1 MAASAP
7 SRRLDTPGLITT
19 ILFAGAA
26 ATVAFDLFGQF
37 ISPLLKSVASP
48 YLGAKLA
55 PVPLA
60 QTVLAKFTGIPG
72 KELRALGI
80 PYGMHILTGLIAYPL
95 GWLLVVRPIWQ
106 RVMPNMHWS
115 LAAIAYGIGLWIFAL
130 YFMAHLVA
138 GNPPFLGWGSIT
150 WVALWGH
157 IVFALVAA
165 GVIEARRPAG
175 LSGAAPTGT

>member
-1 MAASAP
+1 MTYMMLEKRPAASAF
-7 SRRLDTPGLITT
+7 SIETLATVLI
-19 ILFAGAA
+19 AGAL

-48 YLGAKLA
+48 LLGAKLA

-60 QTVLAKFTGIPG
+60 QSVLAEVTGIPG

-80 PYGMHILTGLIAYPL
+80 PYAMHTLTGLVLYPL
-95 GWLLVVRPIWQ
+95 GWLLVVRPVWT
-106 RVMPNMHWS
+106 RVAAGLHWTVP
-115 LAAIAYGIGLWIFAL
+115 AVAYGVGLWVFAL

-138 GNPPFLGWGSIT
+138 GNPPFLGFGSIT

-157 IVFALVAA
+157 ILFALVAA
-165 GVIEARRPAG
+165 GVIETRTAARWKD
-175 LSGAAPTGT
+175 

>member
-1 MAASAP
+1 MTASTRSLDAP
-7 SRRLDTPGLITT
+7 RLVAT

-48 YLGAKLA
+48 IVGAKLA

-60 QTVLAKFTGIPG
+60 QTVLAKLTGIPG

-106 RVMPNMHWS
+106 RIAPGLHWA
-115 LAAIAYGIGLWIFAL
+115 LPATAYGIGLWIFAL
-130 YFMAHLVA
+130 YGMAHLVA
-138 GNPPFLGWGSIT
+138 GNAPFLGWGSIT

-157 IVFALVAA
+157 IIFALVAA
-165 GVIEARRPAG
+165 GVIEARHPA
-175 LSGAAPTGT
+175 S